1 MIVVVNNNIKAC
13 LQCGSGKMYKTGLTK
28 KGQAFNND
36 NPEVDMTIVEYDQ
49 FQCDSCG
56 FVEGRAVAAFADKL
70 SLASKRKS
78 AGREVNTKGRMKKVK
93 STAMPRRQDPR

>member
-1 MIVVVNNNIKAC
+1 
-13 LQCGSGKMYKTGLTK
+13 MYKTGLTK
-28 KGQAFNND
+28 KGQAFDN

-70 SLASKRKS
+70 SLASKKQS
-78 AGREVNTKGRMKKVK
+78 AGRNANTKARMKKVK
-93 STAMPRRQDPR
+93 STAMPRRQEPR